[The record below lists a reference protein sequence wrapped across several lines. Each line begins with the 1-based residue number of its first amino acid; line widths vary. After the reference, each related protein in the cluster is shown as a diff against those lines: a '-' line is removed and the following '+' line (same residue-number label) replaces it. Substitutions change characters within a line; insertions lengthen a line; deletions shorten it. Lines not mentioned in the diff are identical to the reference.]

1 MENAIVNKWFR
12 EALEGSNVVAFVTD
26 ENLKYIAVIN
36 PLVLGDETFFLGRT
50 PREIYAGLP
59 GADELCDAYDQVLI
73 TGDTI
78 KNQIQVETLWFEI
91 IVRPTQLPD
100 GSRGVIGIATD
111 ITRQKIILR
120 EQAHRTKNAF
130 SIALAMSRA
139 SAKGLDV
146 PLEFKNKLHA
156 RLDALSKSQDAVARD
171 GGVHTTFHA
180 LIESQMGHAVAE
192 DPSRFIISESDCYI
206 GADLALY
213 ITLAIYELYTNA
225 VKYGALSNDTGKVK
239 IDCTSR
245 DGLLHIVWTETGGP
259 VPRSGADDGN
269 GFGRTLVTSLVPKSV
284 RGEASFNLN
293 PEGLVWALTAPQCV
307 IAGCA

>member
-1 MENAIVNKWFR
+1 MDHAIVNKWFR

-26 ENLKYIAVIN
+26 ENLKYIAVVN
-36 PLVLGDETFFLGRT
+36 PLVLGGEDFYLGRT
-50 PREIYAGLP
+50 PREVFDGLP
-59 GADELCDAYDQVLI
+59 GADDLCDAYEQALI

-78 KNQIQVETLWFEI
+78 KTQVQVETLWFEI
-91 IVRPTQLPD
+91 ITRPTKLPD
-100 GSRGVIGIATD
+100 GSNGVIGIAND

-171 GGVHTTFHA
+171 GGLHATFHA

-225 VKYGALSNDTGKVK
+225 MKYGALSNDTGKVK
-239 IDCTSR
+239 IDCLSR
-245 DGLLHIVWTETGGP
+245 DGYLHIVWTETGGP
-259 VPRSGADDGN
+259 IPRSEADTGN

-284 RGEASFNLN
+284 RGEATFTLS
-293 PEGLVWALTAPQCV
+293 PTGLVWALTAPQGV
-307 IAGCA
+307 MAGCA